1 MKMDKNLAVATG
13 LIIIALLVC
22 GLECWYVSVPRTD
35 HTSYGSADDP
45 INAVPNAVVY
55 EDIQFPIDSYNQ
67 EIFVNF
73 TSSAGNF
80 TLIMLPESKA
90 QNYRNDARYSAIF
103 EVVNVSSL
111 SETVNLTKPV
121 YELINLLLVS
131 TVGELS
137 FSGEVVIHC
146 DVSYRW
152 VAPSFF
158 LLIMITLVVV
168 ATPDIWK
175 KIRKG

>member
-1 MKMDKNLAVATG
+1 MDKNLAVATG
-13 LIIIALLVC
+13 LIIIALLTC

-35 HTSYGSADDP
+35 HTSYGSVDDP

-55 EDIQFPIDSYNQ
+55 EDIQFPIDSHNQ
-67 EIFVNF
+67 EIFVNL

-80 TLIMLPESKA
+80 TLIILPASKA

-103 EVVNVSSL
+103 EVVNVSSI

-121 YELINLLLVS
+121 YELINLLLIS

-137 FSGEVVIHC
+137 FSGEAVTHC

-152 VAPSFF
+152 TTPSFF
-158 LLIMITLVVV
+158 LLIIITLVVASV
-168 ATPDIWK
+168 PDVWRR
-175 KIRKG
+175 IRKG